1 MFDISEMQI
10 IHLLLLFH
18 ISTEIFK
25 RQALS
30 ELGEGVAKGPHFV
43 VDVGQKFL
51 NLPFGVKELD
61 RLSVRIIAYSK
72 WSGDGCGKV
81 NHSLLGILKA
91 LRNKVNGLMF
101 CDWVFLQSSDL
112 RVKCLQLRLS

>member
-10 IHLLLLFH
+10 IHLLLLILIH

-25 RQALS
+25 WQAFS

-51 NLPFGVKELD
+51 NNQD
-61 RLSVRIIAYSK
+61 TWTNS
-72 WSGDGCGKV
+72 
-81 NHSLLGILKA
+81 
-91 LRNKVNGLMF
+91 
-101 CDWVFLQSSDL
+101 
-112 RVKCLQLRLS
+112 